1 MEEKKWR
8 TEKSEKKYISF
19 WQSMVQIVYM
29 TWINCGSVGGFRA
42 VRLEQES
49 VVKFQCTP
57 GPGGDLHAFS
67 NVLMKLCNYV
77 VPTKGFQKILVALS
91 EFG

>member
-1 MEEKKWR
+1 MQN
-8 TEKSEKKYISF
+8 F
-19 WQSMVQIVYM
+19 
-29 TWINCGSVGGFRA
+29 
-42 VRLEQES
+42 VRI
-49 VVKFQCTP
+49 FQKMADTP

-77 VPTKGFQKILVALS
+77 VPTKGFQKIVFALS

>member
-1 MEEKKWR
+1 MLFCNS
-8 TEKSEKKYISF
+8 T
-19 WQSMVQIVYM
+19 
-29 TWINCGSVGGFRA
+29 N
-42 VRLEQES
+42 
-49 VVKFQCTP
+49 TP